1 VDRLRPRDLA
11 LLTTESQTPVHNAT
25 VEIFA
30 GGASGTGLTHE
41 RLTALVAERI
51 AFVPRYRQ
59 RLQEVPGG
67 LAAPAWVDDTRFD
80 LGYHVRRSALPRPG
94 GDDQLRELVARIVSR
109 PLDRSR
115 PLWEL
120 YLVEGLA
127 GDRVALLSKSH
138 PVLADGVVTVD
149 LAQVLIDAD
158 AELRSLGDADP
169 WSPRPRPG
177 TAATALSAVR
187 DTVRAPGTAVDTL
200 TVAGT
205 GALRGVTRG
214 VRRVATLGGALGGAA
229 PSPSMSPVTRPL
241 SQQRRLVLARTD
253 LAALREVR
261 EAHGGSVN
269 DVVLAVVAGG
279 LRGWLMTRSESMGGI
294 RKLRALV
301 PLSVFDDEL
310 EATSLGSQ
318 IAGQL
323 VDLPVGEPNPVLRL
337 HQVSYSLKA
346 HREGGR
352 AVAARRLVSTAG
364 FAPST
369 YHALGS
375 RLVAAERSSHFDLSV
390 TNVPGPQQPR
400 YAAGARLLETYPVP
414 PLMPDHALAIGVT
427 SYDGGVH
434 FGLTADRDALP
445 DADVLGQCVLEA
457 VDALVDSARNAGS
470 RAPRG
475 R

>member
-1 VDRLRPRDLA
+1 MDRLRPRDLS
-11 LLTTESQTPVHNAT
+11 LLATEAQTPVHNAT
-25 VEIFA
+25 VEIFEGA
-30 GGASGTGLTHE
+30 GSGTGLTHE
-41 RLTALVAERI
+41 RLTTLVAERI

-80 LGYHVRRSALPRPG
+80 LAYHVRRSALPRPG
-94 GDDQLRELVARIVSR
+94 GEDQLRELVARIVSR

-120 YLVEGLA
+120 YLVEGLE

-138 PVLADGVVTVD
+138 PVLADGVHTVD

-158 AELRSLGDADP
+158 AEDRSLGDPDP
-169 WSPRPRPG
+169 WTPRSRPG
-177 TAATALSAVR
+177 TAATTLSAVR
-187 DTVRAPGTAVDTL
+187 DTVRRPYTGVETL
-200 TVAGT
+200 TGAGA
-205 GALRGVTRG
+205 GALRGLAG
-214 VRRVATLGGALGGAA
+214 GARRVAGITGALGGRT
-229 PSPSMSPVTRPL
+229 PTSTSPVTRPL

-253 LAALREVR
+253 LAVLREVR

-318 IAGQL
+318 IAGHL

-337 HQVSYSLKA
+337 HQVSYSFKA

-400 YAAGARLLETYPVP
+400 YAAGARLLATYPVP

-434 FGLTADRDALP
+434 FGVTTDRDALP
-445 DADVLGQCVLEA
+445 DADVLGQCLLEA
-457 VDALVDSARNAGS
+457 VDELVDSARNAGS